1 MTLWLAVM
9 VTGIGSYLM
18 RASFILLLAGV
29 QFPPRMIRILDHVG
43 PAVMAALV
51 VTTMTSSEGVVSA
64 TLPELAALA
73 TMVVVTVW
81 RRHMFIGLLA
91 AMLVYLALGAL

>member
-1 MTLWLAVM
+1 
-9 VTGIGSYLM
+9 M
-18 RASFILLLAGV
+18 RASFILLLRPE
-29 QFPPRMIRILDHVG
+29 FPPRMIRILDHVG
-43 PAVMAALV
+43 PAMAALV

>member
-1 MTLWLAVM
+1 MTLWLAVI

-29 QFPPRMIRILDHVG
+29 RFPPRMIRILDHVG

-81 RRHMFIGLLA
+81 RQHMFIGLLA
-91 AMLVYLALGAL
+91 AMLVYVVLGTL